1 MRTFTSFRG
10 ITPENSR
17 YRNTD
22 HLFDLERKRLY
33 GNQTIDGDYEVSVP
47 GANITELDEEE
58 RSGYL
63 VELAAPGY
71 EREDF
76 HVSVHNDVMT
86 IKGELHDSRQ
96 RSHDS
101 YSRREHNYH
110 TFSRSFSLPDSV
122 DEDNI
127 TAKYTNGILAVFVP
141 VLKPVEQTKTPRRI
155 DVGS

>member
-1 MRTFTSFRG
+1 MRTFTTFRG

-22 HLFDLERKRLY
+22 HLFDLQRKRLY
-33 GNQTIDGDYEVSVP
+33 GDETIDGEYEVSIP
-47 GANITELDEEE
+47 GANITEVDEED
-58 RSGYL
+58 RGGYL

-71 EREDF
+71 EKKDF

-86 IKGELHDSRQ
+86 IKGELGEDRQ
-96 RSHDS
+96 RTHDS

-122 DEDNI
+122 DEENI
-127 TAKYTNGILAVFVP
+127 TATYQNGILAVFVP
-141 VLKPVEQTKTPRRI
+141 VLKPVEETKTPRRI
-155 DVGS
+155 SVG

>member
-22 HLFDLERKRLY
+22 HLFDIQRKRLY
-33 GNQTIDGDYEVSVP
+33 GDETIDGEYEVSIP
-47 GANITELDEEE
+47 GANITEVDEEE
-58 RSGYL
+58 RGGYL

-71 EREDF
+71 EKKDF

-86 IKGELHDSRQ
+86 IKGELGEDSR
-96 RSHDS
+96 RTHDS

-122 DEDNI
+122 DEENI
-127 TAKYTNGILAVFVP
+127 TATYQNGILAVFVP
-141 VLKPVEQTKTPRRI
+141 VLKPVEETKTPRRI
-155 DVGS
+155 SVG

>member
-1 MRTFTSFRG
+1 MRTFTAFTG

-22 HLFDLERKRLY
+22 HLFDIQRRRLY
-33 GNQTIDGDYEVSVP
+33 GDQTIDGDYELSVP
-47 GANITELDEEE
+47 GANITEVDEED
-58 RSGYL
+58 RGGYL

-86 IKGELHDSRQ
+86 IKGELQENRR

-110 TFSRSFSLPDSV
+110 TFTRSFSLPESA

-127 TAKYTNGILAVFVP
+127 TASYKNGILEVFVP

-155 DVGS
+155 EVGG